1 MQRATTSALPASW
14 PLSSGGRSLHA
25 GHVWA
30 LLLVHGTLAA
40 ALYAVPDQLQ
50 WIVVLTLWSN
60 VALYALRD
68 LPRRPFLFAFCAA
81 FFVFLLGGE
90 TLTRLFGFPGPSYPE
105 NIDAMLTA
113 LLSLGL
119 LGVWVG
125 HAGWYRLKQV
135 SSPPL
140 APSFRTNLSD
150 RSEWAADVRRVAH
163 ALFWITLP
171 FALAVAV
178 EQAVFVAR
186 VGYLEFYTD
195 AFLGSGDSMADT
207 LVAQLAAMNF
217 PVLALYLAT
226 MPSYRPA
233 RSVLAGWLLT
243 LLVVMVGG
251 QRAPLVSG
259 VLFILCYLVVRARLT
274 PEEDWFPHRRAAVVL
289 TALPLGVLVLQ
300 WVQELRRAGGVHS
313 EGSWDAVFSFLL
325 NQGVSAAV
333 VAHGMEYRSLVPHQI
348 YLLEFLHRGIPAR
361 LLGLPVLQGNSL
373 QRALEGGSY
382 AHSVSYV
389 LLGDRYLAGAGSGS
403 SFLAEANFDLGLA
416 GVVLIALLFGVLLA
430 EVDRF
435 STVGVVANALRL
447 LILPDL
453 LFAPRSSATAFL
465 STLLAPST
473 FVPLLGVM
481 ALAMLN
487 TRPSRV
493 SAARESELERP
504 PTWSS
509 RYRKAVT

>member
-1 MQRATTSALPASW
+1 MA
-14 PLSSGGRSLHA
+14 
-25 GHVWA
+25 
-30 LLLVHGTLAA
+30 
-40 ALYAVPDQLQ
+40 PDQLR
-50 WIVVLTLWSN
+50 WIVVLALWSN
-60 VALYALRD
+60 VTLYAFRD
-68 LPRRPFLFAFCAA
+68 VSRRPFLLAFCAA

-90 TLTRLFGFPGPSYPE
+90 TLTRLFGFSGSRYPAD
-105 NIDAMLTA
+105 IDAMLTA

-125 HAGWYRLKQV
+125 HACWHKLKRAPGA
-135 SSPPL
+135 SFLSPL
-140 APSFRTNLSD
+140 NPSLSD
-150 RSEWAADVRRVAH
+150 RPEWAADVRRVAH

-178 EQAVFVAR
+178 EQAAFVAR
-186 VGYLEFYTD
+186 VGYLESYTD
-195 AFLGSGDSMADT
+195 AFLGHGDSMADT

-226 MPSYRPA
+226 MPAYRPA
-233 RSVLAGWLLT
+233 RSVLIGWLLT
-243 LLVVMVGG
+243 LLVAMAGG

-259 VLFILCYLVVRARLT
+259 LLFILCYLIVRARLT
-274 PEEDWFPHRRAAVVL
+274 PEEDWLPRRRVGLILA
-289 TALPLGVLVLQ
+289 ALPLGVMVLQ
-300 WVQELRRAGGVHS
+300 WVQELRRAGGVS
-313 EGSWDAVFSFLL
+313 SQGSWDAVFSFLL

-373 QRALEGGSY
+373 ERALEGGSY

-403 SFLAEANFDLGLA
+403 SFLAEANFDLGLVGA
-416 GVVLIALLFGVLLA
+416 GLIAVLFGILLA
-430 EVDRF
+430 EVDRL
-435 STVGVVANALRL
+435 SAVGVFANTLRL

-473 FVPLLGVM
+473 FVPLLGAM

-487 TRPSRV
+487 THSSRA
-493 SAARESELERP
+493 STGRESELERP
-504 PTWSS
+504 FARSL
-509 RYRKAVT
+509 RYRKAVM